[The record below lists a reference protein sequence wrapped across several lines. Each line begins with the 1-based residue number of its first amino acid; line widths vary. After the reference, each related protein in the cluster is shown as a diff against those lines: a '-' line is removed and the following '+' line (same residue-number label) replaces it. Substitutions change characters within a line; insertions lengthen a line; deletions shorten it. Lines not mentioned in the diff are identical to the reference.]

1 MQRGEDSQVTAL
13 TGLPSPGDF
22 RIDQLLTS
30 DFFGLNSLDDP
41 EVEALFDE
49 YYALLGMPALDEDQK
64 TRLSQLREELKGRR
78 HFGTTKRESLM
89 YEAVDRL
96 MAEHRKQPTIPIADL
111 KESAVEEVAKI
122 WKATAGTGEGAQ

>member
-13 TGLPSPGDF
+13 TDLPSPGDF

-30 DFFGLNSLDDP
+30 DFFGLNSLDD
-41 EVEALFDE
+41 ENVEALFDE
-49 YYALLGMPALDEDQK
+49 YYALLGMSSLDPDQA

-89 YEAVDRL
+89 YEAVDQL
-96 MAEHRKQPTIPIADL
+96 MAQHRKQPTIPLADL
-111 KESAVEEVAKI
+111 KQSAVDEVAKI
-122 WKATAGTGEGAQ
+122 WNATAGTGDGSQ